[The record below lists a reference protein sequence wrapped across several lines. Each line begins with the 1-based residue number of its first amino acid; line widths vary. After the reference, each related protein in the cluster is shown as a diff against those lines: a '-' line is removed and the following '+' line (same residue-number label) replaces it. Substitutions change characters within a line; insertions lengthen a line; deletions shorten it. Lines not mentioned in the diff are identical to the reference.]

1 MSPLMNPV
9 GSEKFRFIVAGAS
22 TTAFSYVLYLL
33 LLLWMRPMPAYVVAY
48 AAGIVWAYSVN
59 SVWVFRGRWTWMG
72 LLSYPLV
79 YAVQAVLSV
88 SIFALLIGKLHLP
101 PVVAPLA
108 AIVILLPI
116 NYVLGKRI
124 VYHTSRP
131 AMARSDKRP

>member
-1 MSPLMNPV
+1 MMSSPQSLFV
-9 GSEKFRFIVAGAS
+9 IAVVIIVD
-22 TTAFSYVLYLL
+22 
-33 LLLWMRPMPAYVVAY
+33 PAAAY

-59 SVWVFRGRWTWMG
+59 SVWVFRGRWTWIG

-79 YAVQAVLSV
+79 YAIQAVLSV

-101 PVVAPLA
+101 PAIAPLA
-108 AIVILLPI
+108 AIVILLPV

-131 AMARSDKRP
+131 AIARHDRPS